1 MSEYLTHTVPIEDAK
16 IRLYWSACVKGC
28 GVHGAGDLGFV
39 GCKVPKNGKTVL
51 GVDIFIGGTLS
62 SEGGEGHLLLKG
74 VVLEEAKEYVAE
86 LMREYRDLKIQKE
99 SLEHFI
105 TRLQIRYSNYAIGF
119 VMRWN
124 RLMEQ
129 NSLELP
135 LHFNLKT
142 HGGSHKESDE
152 IFEFGLALVHSI
164 TKTKAY
170 EVEDPFIE
178 GKKAYI
184 FDTKS
189 LNASYRSYKEI
200 IEKMLQPN
208 PMLRY
213 QVFTEIVNDIEKIPH
228 ESK

>member
-1 MSEYLTHTVPIEDAK
+1 MEDAK
-16 IRLYWSACVKGC
+16 IRLYWSACIKGC

-39 GCKVPKNGKTVL
+39 GCKVPRNGKTVL

-62 SEGGEGHLLLKG
+62 GEGGEGHLLLKG

-86 LMREYRDLKIQKE
+86 FMREYRDLKIQKE

-105 TRLQIRYSNYAIGF
+105 TRLQVRYSNYAIGF
-119 VMRWN
+119 IMRWN

-129 NSLELP
+129 NSLESP

-152 IFEFGLALVHSI
+152 IFEFGLALVHTI

-170 EVEDPFIE
+170 EVEDPFVE
-178 GKKAYI
+178 GKKPYI
-184 FDTKS
+184 FDKKS
-189 LNASYRSYKEI
+189 LDTRYRPYKEI
-200 IEKMLQPN
+200 IEKMIHPN

-213 QVFTEIVNDIEKIPH
+213 QVFTEIVNDIEKTLH
-228 ESK
+228 EAE